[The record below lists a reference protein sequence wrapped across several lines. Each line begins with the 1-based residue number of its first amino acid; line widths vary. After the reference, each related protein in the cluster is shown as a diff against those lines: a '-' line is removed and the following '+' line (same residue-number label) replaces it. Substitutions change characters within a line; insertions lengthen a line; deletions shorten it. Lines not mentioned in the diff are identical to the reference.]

1 MKAMVQ
7 ARRVMKPRYIPT
19 AEIDE
24 KIRHAYFRQRS
35 GDRDAL
41 TAVRSDIGWSKSA
54 VVRRGAELCVTRA
67 KERPWCA
74 AEEQI
79 LERFGHLTV
88 TGIQRQLTRA
98 GYERSRAAVQLKVT
112 RLRIKRNLDGYS
124 ANSLAAGFGVDA
136 HKVCTWIRRGLLHA
150 DRRRTERSSERGDVW
165 WIPISSVRKFILRA
179 PEEIDLSRVEK
190 IWFLDI
196 VTGGKICR

>member
-1 MKAMVQ
+1 MRA
-7 ARRVMKPRYIPT
+7 RYIPT

-24 KIRHAYFRQRS
+24 KIKRAYSRQRS
-35 GDRDAL
+35 GDRNAL
-41 TAVRSDIGWSKSA
+41 RAVRGDIGWSKSA

-74 AEEQI
+74 AEEDI
-79 LERFGHLTV
+79 LERFGYLTAAGV
-88 TGIQRQLTRA
+88 QRKLMRA
-98 GYERSRAAVQLKVT
+98 GFQRSRAAVQLKTT

-124 ANSLAAGFGVDA
+124 ACALAMAFGVDA
-136 HKVCTWIRRGLLHA
+136 HKVCTWIRRGLLQA
-150 DRRRTERSSERGDVW
+150 ERRHTAYSTQRDTW
-165 WIPISSVRKFILRA
+165 WIPISSVRRFILRA

-190 IWFLDI
+190 FWFLDI